1 MSSQQLIP
9 QPSPQ
14 PPLSPAEEELRRER
28 REARMERRKQRQ
40 RARLLLWGTLGST
53 ILLLGF
59 VGIIY
64 FQVNAIVNPTHP
76 AINGIP
82 CDTSGMTVKFHIHA
96 HLTIYINGKQAV
108 VPKGIGIPADGS
120 CIYWLHTHTS
130 DGVLHIEAPQQQS
143 NEALDDFLAIWTE
156 GFPKLGYPP
165 QLNLTTGWKVYINGK
180 PFTGAL
186 NSPVHTEIPLTA
198 HAAITLEYGT
208 NNPPPD
214 KSYAFPPGL

>member
-9 QPSPQ
+9 QT
-14 PPLSPAEEELRRER
+14 PLDPEQEELRRER
-28 REARMERRKQRQ
+28 REARTERRKQHR
-40 RARLLLWGTLGST
+40 RARLLLWSTIGST
-53 ILLLGF
+53 VILLGF
-59 VGIIY
+59 IGAVF
-64 FQVNAIVNPTHP
+64 FQVNAIINPAHP

-96 HLTIYINGKQAV
+96 HLTIYINGKKAAIPQ
-108 VPKGIGIPADGS
+108 GIGIPTDGS

-130 DGVLHIEAPQQQS
+130 DGIIHIEAPQQQS

-165 QLNLTTGWKVYINGK
+165 QLNLTTGWKIYIDGK
-180 PFTGAL
+180 LFPGAV
-186 NSPVHTEIPLTA
+186 NSPVHTEVPLA
-198 HAAITLEYGT
+198 SHDAITLEYGT

-214 KSYAFPPGL
+214 KFYIFPADLPK